1 MKTHD
6 LKPNSRIRPLTVGP
20 LAALLGLP
28 IRQLRKVE
36 DYVTADLAEEISI
49 ECLTEL
55 VELSSSHFA
64 LVFKE
69 STGMTPLQ
77 FVTRQRITR
86 AQQLI
91 RETSR
96 SLNCRQW
103 QTHRTGT
110 PKESPSECG
119 PSALSE
125 GSLKSCVFLAANS

>member
-55 VELSSSHFA
+55 VELSSSHFVHRHDSA
-64 LVFKE
+64 TVRDPP
-69 STGMTPLQ
+69 TNH
-77 FVTRQRITR
+77 TRPAVDPRDI
-86 AQQLI
+86 AQ
-91 RETSR
+91 
-96 SLNCRQW
+96 
-103 QTHRTGT
+103 
-110 PKESPSECG
+110 P
-119 PSALSE
+119 
-125 GSLKSCVFLAANS
+125 